1 MKSLFSRVL
10 NFGIGPS
17 ISSDTTMYGA
27 YGLMRSGTANI
38 WNPLVGHFVS
48 HILLLG
54 QFFISSLAS
63 GIFWMF
69 SIFGGNLYVN
79 CFAVSFSCCSLIST
93 LKIACFGCGVVII
106 KAYKPQNSNQ
116 RLATHISIVDT
127 FFEDGRTRVNS
138 SSNTNL
144 KCDVSSTVS

>member
-48 HILLLG
+48 HI
-54 QFFISSLAS
+54 FFS
-63 GIFWMF
+63 
-69 SIFGGNLYVN
+69 
-79 CFAVSFSCCSLIST
+79 
-93 LKIACFGCGVVII
+93 
-106 KAYKPQNSNQ
+106 
-116 RLATHISIVDT
+116 
-127 FFEDGRTRVNS
+127 VNS
-138 SSNTNL
+138 SSQASL
-144 KCDVSSTVS
+144 LVYFGCFQFLGGISI